1 MILET
6 NRICHKNPKWL
17 SCVDEI
23 FVPRTYTLLSG
34 KRLKVFSPK
43 SETWIVYPL
52 LTLLFN
58 PISEVLARKI
68 EEENEIRIIQIVKGD
83 ANSSLFTGYIIIYIE
98 NPWES
103 IRKLPQIE
111 KINECS
117 NFAAKKMTTQNSVVI
132 LYTSSEQSTEES
144 VFHLQFYF

>member
-1 MILET
+1 MILGT

-23 FVPRTYTLLSG
+23 FVPRTYTVLSG

-43 SETWIVYPL
+43 SEMWIVYPL

-83 ANSSLFTGYIIIYIE
+83 ANSFLFTGYIIIYIE

-103 IRKLPQIE
+103 IRKLS
-111 KINECS
+111 K
-117 NFAAKKMTTQNSVVI
+117 
-132 LYTSSEQSTEES
+132 
-144 VFHLQFYF
+144 

>member
-1 MILET
+1 MILGT

-23 FVPRTYTLLSG
+23 FVPRTYTVLSG

-43 SETWIVYPL
+43 SEMWIVYPL

-83 ANSSLFTGYIIIYIE
+83 ANSSLFTGYIITYIHRKSLRIYKEAI
-98 NPWES
+98 
-103 IRKLPQIE
+103 QIE

-117 NFAAKKMTTQNSVVI
+117 NFAA
-132 LYTSSEQSTEES
+132 
-144 VFHLQFYF
+144 